1 MGDMLYNFTEWL
13 RSTQLTELSLWI
25 ADTGLSNLIV
35 TNFWAI
41 PIIQVFHILSLAAAF
56 GAVFMITLRVFVTS
70 AGSGGRCWSCSF
82 RGCC

>member
-56 GAVFMITLRVFVTS
+56 GAVFPSPRRSQPQSRARS
-70 AGSGGRCWSCSF
+70 A
-82 RGCC
+82 